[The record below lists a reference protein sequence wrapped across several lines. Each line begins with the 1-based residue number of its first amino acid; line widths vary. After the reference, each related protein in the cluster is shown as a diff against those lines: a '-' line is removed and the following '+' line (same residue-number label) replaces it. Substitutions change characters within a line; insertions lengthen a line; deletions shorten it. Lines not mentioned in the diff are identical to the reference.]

1 MQQNILKMKYILI
14 LTAYLFSSTLFAQKP
29 CEYATNVSD
38 SLGDYKSTTEY
49 LIHEKVFGGNTS
61 YIFCSLAL
69 TDGLPTLTLQLIQKS
84 KDFIK
89 ANCFDK
95 TSKIYFQL
103 QNGKI
108 VTLIHI
114 DQENCGTLIRDEK
127 GFNNR
132 VKSGIFMFAK
142 DNYEELKTSPVS
154 LMRIKYLSETEDYI
168 LKKEFTA
175 ELDGKIY
182 QPESY
187 FINNI
192 RCVE

>member
-1 MQQNILKMKYILI
+1 MKYILLLAI
-14 LTAYLFSSTLFAQKP
+14 SFLSTTIFAQKP
-29 CEYATNVSD
+29 CEYATNVND
-38 SLGDYKSTTEY
+38 SIGTYKSTKEY
-49 LIHEKVFGGNTS
+49 LIHEKVFGGNS
-61 YIFCSLAL
+61 NYIFFSLAL
-69 TDGLPTLTLQLIQKS
+69 TDGLPTLTVQLIQKS
-84 KDFIK
+84 KDFVK

-95 TSKIYFQL
+95 NSKIYLQL

-114 DQENCGTLIRDEK
+114 EKESCGTMLRDDK
-127 GFNNR
+127 GFDNR

-142 DNYEELKTSPVS
+142 DNYEDLKTSPVT
-154 LMRIKYLSETEDYI
+154 LMRIKYLTDNEDYI
-168 LKKEFTA
+168 FKKEFTA
-175 ELDGKIY
+175 EIDGNVY